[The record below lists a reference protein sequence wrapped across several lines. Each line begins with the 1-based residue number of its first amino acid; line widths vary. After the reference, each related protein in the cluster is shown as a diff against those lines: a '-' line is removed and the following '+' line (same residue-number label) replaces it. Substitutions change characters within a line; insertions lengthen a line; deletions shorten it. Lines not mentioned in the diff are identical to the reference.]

1 MYNHYHNQDIEFHI
15 TQFPPVPLCGQS
27 LPLTLSLGDHRSVF
41 CPHRIYFP
49 EWHINGII
57 LHTVFW
63 DRLLLLTILHLQIT
77 HAGVSMSVR
86 FSMHLIYDYERF
98 TLILVIRFMQSL
110 TSDQVFSCQVESQ
123 KGLWDFVWL
132 PRTLVY
138 WRPPSLLSIWNNSTT
153 WKAQLPRKSS
163 LIFLAHAS
171 VGDNS
176 HSWMGKWNETPLRE

>member
-63 DRLLLLTILHLQIT
+63 DRLLLLTILHLRIT

-98 TLILVIRFMQSL
+98 TLILVIRSMQSL

-123 KGLWDFVWL
+123 RGLWDFVWL
-132 PRTLVY
+132 LRTLVY
-138 WRPPSLLSIWNNSTT
+138 WRPPPSSPSGTTPQLERHNCLGRALWLSLLTLLWVIIHTREW
-153 WKAQLPRKSS
+153 A
-163 LIFLAHAS
+163 
-171 VGDNS
+171 
-176 HSWMGKWNETPLRE
+176 NEMRPL